1 MWQPVGPVPP
11 AGPTVDVYR
20 LVGYQDGLVG
30 AAKPGCDILKPHYDS
45 GLKWPDPN
53 NPKPDDPLW
62 GAGIAGGVKWDGTFY
77 RDMSRY
83 GTSGPL
89 FWNAYLKPGTG
100 PGMKNGYWLNFGS
113 GWAHLANDDPSQ
125 ILTGASQRIYWDT
138 VVGCWK
144 LVIEATM
151 FVTYAVMNVWTGF
164 KQAGNDP
171 VGQYTRLTGCDPIAM
186 LTVESV

>member
-11 AGPTVDVYR
+11 AGPTVDAYR
-20 LVGYQDGLVG
+20 LVGYVHGLVG

-53 NPKPDDPLW
+53 NRKPDDPLW
-62 GAGIAGGVKWDGTFY
+62 GAGVSGGIKWDGTFY

-83 GTSGPL
+83 GTSGTL
-89 FWNAYLKPGTG
+89 FWCAYLKPGTG

-113 GWAHLANDDPSQ
+113 GWAHLANDDPAQ
-125 ILTGASQRIYWDT
+125 ILTGASQRIYWDS

-151 FVTYAVMNVWTGF
+151 FVTYTVVNVWTGF